1 MLIRSD
7 KWTRTLTLT
16 QFVYNEHNTSAVSN
30 NGIFINAPQTET
42 VKYTYTYHTQ
52 KAVML

>member
-1 MLIRSD
+1 M
-7 KWTRTLTLT
+7 
-16 QFVYNEHNTSAVSN
+16 A
-30 NGIFINAPQTET
+30 QTET